1 MTPVSTQNRAGV
13 SETLT
18 PQQAKAEE
26 LRTREPDA
34 RLAGMTD
41 KALHEELRRRRLTKP
56 GRAIGASRTSATGR
70 LVETTEMVS
79 MARRAI
85 RSAKK
90 RIGGSDLA
98 AFGELARLRADLDQA
113 LGEAAWELHLAGE
126 CDWREIGAALGIAK
140 QTAWRKFLKY
150 RPAGTDENGQPE

>member
-1 MTPVSTQNRAGV
+1 MTPVSTQDRAGV

-26 LRTREPDA
+26 LRTREPDP
-34 RLAGMTD
+34 RLAAMSD

-56 GRAIGASRTSATGR
+56 GRDINASRTSATGR
-70 LVETTEMVS
+70 LAETTEMVA

-85 RSAKK
+85 RSARR

-98 AFGELARLRADLDQA
+98 AFGELARLRTDLDQA

-140 QTAWRKFLKY
+140 QTAWRKFARY
-150 RPAGTDENGQPE
+150 RPAGAAGEDKPE